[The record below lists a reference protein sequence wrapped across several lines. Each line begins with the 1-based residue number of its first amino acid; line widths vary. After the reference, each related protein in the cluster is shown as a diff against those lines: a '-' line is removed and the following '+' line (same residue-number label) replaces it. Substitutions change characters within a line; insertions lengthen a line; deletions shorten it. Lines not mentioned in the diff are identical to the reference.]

1 MGERDHPSQEQKE
14 PSNQPDAGDM
24 KSLHALHAR
33 PWHEEISSCGYVC
46 CAAVLLVSFT
56 ALDQNK
62 TAPIKKCDAAPTN
75 EGLFYLLI

>member
-33 PWHEEISSCGYVC
+33 HFPLQWRAPGTKRFLPADMYV
-46 CAAVLLVSFT
+46 ALQYYWSVLRHWI
-56 ALDQNK
+56 K
-62 TAPIKKCDAAPTN
+62 TK
-75 EGLFYLLI
+75 LLR